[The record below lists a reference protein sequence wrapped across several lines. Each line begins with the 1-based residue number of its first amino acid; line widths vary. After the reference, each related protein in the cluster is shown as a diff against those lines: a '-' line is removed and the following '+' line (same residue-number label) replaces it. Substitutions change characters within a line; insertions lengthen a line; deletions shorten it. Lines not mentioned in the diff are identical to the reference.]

1 MHEPGIG
8 PRSLPVANHLIPP
21 GLKLAR
27 SMIISPDMNML
38 SEMVAPWDFKEEID
52 VGIIGVPFD
61 FNRNFQGTGEGPNA
75 IREAF
80 LAFASRSFD
89 FETDISDLKV
99 RDIGDIRMHPTE
111 VLTCHSNIR
120 EGLAELYK
128 ESPDF
133 IPIVIGG
140 NHAIAAPSI
149 RAFREGNDYK
159 RAGLIDFDAHND
171 LGDPSFSGP
180 TAGTMFRQVID
191 AGYIEGR
198 NAVQIGLHGSLAAIP
213 QREYAQSKGIREIP
227 AREVWQR
234 GVGTVMNEAIAQAS
248 EDTDA
253 IYVSFDIDA
262 IEDASAPGTGVPAP
276 GGMAPRE
283 AIEAVYMLGKHP
295 KVKALDLVEVDPL
308 KDIRNITSRMAIGLL
323 VAFLVG
329 LKERRLQHG

>member
-1 MHEPGIG
+1 M
-8 PRSLPVANHLIPP
+8 AQHLIPP
-21 GLKLAR
+21 GLKLAH
-27 SMIISPDMNML
+27 SMIISPEMHML
-38 SEMVAPWDFKEEID
+38 SEMVTPWDFKEEID

-61 FNRNFQGTGEGPNA
+61 FNRNFQGTSEGPNA

-80 LAFASRSFD
+80 LAFASRSHD
-89 FETDISDLKV
+89 FEVDFSDLKV

-111 VLTCHSNIR
+111 VLKCHANIQ
-120 EGLAELYK
+120 EGLTELYQ

-133 IPIVIGG
+133 IPVVVGG

-198 NAVQIGLHGSLAAIP
+198 NAVQIGLHGSLAAVP
-213 QREYAQSKGIREIP
+213 QHEYAQRKGVREIP

-234 GVGTVMNEAIAQAS
+234 GVHTVMNEAIDQAS

-262 IEDASAPGTGVPAP
+262 IEDASAIGTGVPAP

-283 AIEAVYMLGKHP
+283 AIEAVYLLGKHP
-295 KVKALDLVEVDPL
+295 KVKALDLVEVDPV
-308 KDIRNITSRMAIGLL
+308 KDLRNITSRMAIGLL
-323 VAFLVG
+323 AAFLVG

>member
-1 MHEPGIG
+1 M
-8 PRSLPVANHLIPP
+8 AQHLIPP

-27 SMIISPDMNML
+27 SMIISPEMHML
-38 SEMVAPWDFKEEID
+38 SEMVTPWDFKEEID

-61 FNRNFQGTGEGPNA
+61 FNRNFQGTSEGPNA

-80 LAFASRSFD
+80 LAFASRSHD
-89 FETDISDLKV
+89 FEVDFSDLRV

-111 VLTCHSNIR
+111 VLKCHANIQ
-120 EGLAELYK
+120 EGLTELYQ

-133 IPIVIGG
+133 IPVVVGG

-198 NAVQIGLHGSLAAIP
+198 NAVQIGLHGSLAAVP
-213 QREYAQSKGIREIP
+213 QHEYAQRKGVREIP

-234 GVGTVMNEAIAQAS
+234 GVHTVMNEAIDQAS

-262 IEDASAPGTGVPAP
+262 IEDASAIGTGVPAP

-283 AIEAVYMLGKHP
+283 AIEAVYLLGKHP
-295 KVKALDLVEVDPL
+295 KVKALDLVEVDPV
-308 KDIRNITSRMAIGLL
+308 KDLRNITSRMAIGLL
-323 VAFLVG
+323 AAFLVG